1 MQNIVFTTAWCYGKN
16 EKTKIC
22 PVCDKPIQFGEIM
35 IDGET
40 TVYHGECG
48 RKKMKG
54 EENGRSNDD

>member
-22 PVCDKPIQFGEIM
+22 PVCNKPIHFGEIM
-35 IDGET
+35 IDGEM
-40 TVYHGECG
+40 TVYHGKCG

-54 EENGRSNDD
+54 EEK